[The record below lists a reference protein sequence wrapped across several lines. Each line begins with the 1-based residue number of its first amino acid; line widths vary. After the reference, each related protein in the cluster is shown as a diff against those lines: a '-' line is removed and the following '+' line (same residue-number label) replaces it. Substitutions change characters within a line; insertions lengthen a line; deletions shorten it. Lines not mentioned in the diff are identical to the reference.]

1 MRLQV
6 RSLQPRD
13 FPLST
18 AVQKRLRLWTSLIHQ
33 QKQEVV
39 ICCFVLSHR
48 HGESATSVKGNN
60 KTCTWFNEILCPMC
74 GPRLHVER
82 SDRGTQS
89 TCTNERLIPRI
100 EGCVPFYNDSWCT
113 DPWHYSS
120 SLIPRAC
127 VCVFC
132 VCVALPDSQLTFR
145 YWNGEYEMT
154 KKTFVLV
161 MSLN

>member
-6 RSLQPRD
+6 RFLQPRD

-48 HGESATSVKGNN
+48 HGENATSVKGNN

-74 GPRLHVER
+74 GPCLHVER

-89 TCTNERLIPRI
+89 TCTNERLIPPDWRLRAFLQRQLVHRSLALFI
-100 EGCVPFYNDSWCT
+100 LS
-113 DPWHYSS
+113 DPA
-120 SLIPRAC
+120 R

-161 MSLN
+161 ISLN